1 LSAARAGQSGT
12 SGWEL
17 GILLSR
23 CNPIPDLTYKAT
35 MDWNTGWMVA
45 PCGVERE
52 LRCCYCIP
60 HGGERYRAPP
70 GIPSWLKILRSELN
84 LSQGNYCRHGQH
96 RERRRGSIGTPLGAA
111 GSAGIVIGARLLP
124 QIPVASC
131 SGDLRKG
138 TTEVQM
144 RFRIFSVSL

>member
-1 LSAARAGQSGT
+1 
-12 SGWEL
+12 
-17 GILLSR
+17 
-23 CNPIPDLTYKAT
+23 
-35 MDWNTGWMVA
+35 MDGRSLRRR
-45 PCGVERE
+45 ERE
-52 LRCCYCIP
+52 LRCCYRIP

-144 RFRIFSVSL
+144 RFRIFSVSLQLVRSTNQMRPLLPPRSSSGSPWRCAMTTVGP